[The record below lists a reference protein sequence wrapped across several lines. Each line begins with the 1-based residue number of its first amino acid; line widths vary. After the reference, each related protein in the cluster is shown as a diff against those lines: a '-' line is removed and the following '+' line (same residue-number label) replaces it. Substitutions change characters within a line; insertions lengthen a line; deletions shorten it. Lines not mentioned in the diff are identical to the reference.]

1 MNILGTTHIIAT
13 SISLSAKYQTQ
24 FVTQMELCPWKVL
37 LIFRKVPNKVEQ
49 SVVCDW
55 NRLHCV
61 GFVAFKVG

>member
-1 MNILGTTHIIAT
+1 MNILLTTHIKAT
-13 SISLSAKYQTQ
+13 SISLSAKYQ
-24 FVTQMELCPWKVL
+24 TQMELCPWKVL
-37 LIFRKVPNKVEQ
+37 LIFWKVQNKVEQ